1 MLLFHE
7 LYCTVSIFALLFF
20 FVKQKTAYEMRISD
34 WSSDVCSSDL
44 AARELVREAVGVLDG
59 QADDG
64 QQLLDPRLDLGVVPA
79 EVDLQRLGQR
89 GPDGHAG
96 VERRVRVLEDDL
108 EAAAGLGQLAAAPL
122 GERLAVEQ
130 PLARGGLDGVGEQA
144 PGRGRSGGAVGK

>member
-96 VERRVRVLEDDL
+96 VERRVRGLEEDL
-108 EAAAGLGQLAAAPL
+108 EAAAGISQLSAAHP
-122 GERLAVEQ
+122 GGRLRVGT
-130 PLARGGLDGVGEQA
+130 PLARGRISE
-144 PGRGRSGGAVGK
+144 GGQRA